1 MFHPLQIDTRSPKAP
16 FFIAQGDIYLR
27 KIFFDRKDIFESFG
41 GVEDQRDNNVW
52 RFFEVH
58 GLSLTLGGTRILD
71 NISFT
76 LDKGEF
82 LSIVGPNGAGK
93 SSLLKCIGRL
103 YREYTGSVM
112 LDGMQLAAMPPRM
125 IAQRI
130 AWVHQTS
137 SDLLPFT
144 VREFASMSRYPWQ
157 KSFSGETS
165 KDRETIDNALETAG
179 ISELADRQLDSL
191 SGGERQRALIAAALA
206 QSTDILY
213 LDEPTS
219 FLDYRHQAETLAL
232 IEKINKEQGITVIM
246 VTHDIN
252 LALHGADNI
261 IALKHGKVMWQGKST
276 DIINGDLLSEI
287 FETEFCSFKSAGQEI
302 PYVTPKGLVR

>member
-1 MFHPLQIDTRSPKAP
+1 MFHPLQIITRSPKAP

-27 KIFFDRKDIFESFG
+27 KKLFEEQNIFDTCGCAEN
-41 GVEDQRDNNVW
+41 QRDNNVW

-58 GLSLTLGGTRILD
+58 GLSLALGGTQILD

-76 LDKGEF
+76 FNKGDF
-82 LSIVGPNGAGK
+82 LSIIGPNGAGK
-93 SSLLKCIGRL
+93 SSLLKCLGRL
-103 YREYTGSVM
+103 YKEYTGSVM
-112 LDGMQLAAMPPRM
+112 LDGMQLAAMPPRT

-137 SDLLPFT
+137 SDNLPFT

-157 KSFSGETS
+157 KSFSGES
-165 KDRETIDNALETAG
+165 RKDREIIEQSLKTAG
-179 ISELADRQLDSL
+179 VADLADRQLDSL

-219 FLDYRHQAETLAL
+219 FLDYRHQAETLDL
-232 IEKINKEQGITVIM
+232 IEKINKEQGITVVM

-261 IALKHGKVMWQGKST
+261 IALKHGRVMWQGKST
-276 DIINGDLLSEI
+276 DIIKDSLLSEI
-287 FETEFCSFKSAGQEI
+287 FETEFCSFKSVGQDI
-302 PYVTPKGLVR
+302 PYVTPRGLVR